1 MKKFFAYAAIVL
13 MVMITATNCS
23 KKDEVTYDNLK
34 LSIKNVSVRVGENAS
49 FKINAGSG
57 EYEVMSSDNNVVTVS
72 ISNSN
77 VTLKGIAVGEATIT
91 VLDKKTNQRSS
102 VKVSISKELLNLEL
116 DAKEV
121 SLLVGQQGVV
131 NISSGNGKYEVVV
144 ADQSIATATL
154 SQTTITISGVAV
166 GTTTTTIKDV
176 ESGKEASIAVTIAK
190 KESITLSVS
199 NVVVKAFTVVEVE
212 QSRENGTLLDNKVK
226 VEIVSG
232 GGNYSVVTSN
242 DKVATV
248 TISGNELVVTGL
260 SSGVATITISNE
272 VNEAAVL
279 EVKVYNLI
287 VTPNG
292 LNLEPNATAE
302 VLITEGSGEYEI
314 LNKNASVEVT
324 QSENKLTVKGVQVTE
339 NAEIIVKDKISGKE
353 VSLEVRVTASVV
365 VPTDEDVVFVEGGTF
380 VMGSSRTKDERF
392 PDKKHSSYSDLDEVP
407 MHRVTLSSFK
417 ISKYEI
423 TNAQYA
429 KFLSEKGNKSEGGFK
444 WYNGTDIISKAG
456 KYEVLEGRENY
467 PVTFVSWYGA
477 KAYAEWAGGSLPTE
491 AQWEY
496 AALGGK
502 QSKGYLYAGSDDVNE
517 VAFHIKNS
525 KGIHPVGLK
534 KPNELGIYDMSGNVW
549 EWTAD
554 RYAPYKA
561 DDQTDPEPVTEST
574 DKRFIRRGASV
585 YCKPTYCR
593 SANRGA
599 NNSYQNNIGFRVVF
613 KN

>member
-23 KKDEVTYDNLK
+23 KKDEVTYDDLK
-34 LSIKNVSVRVGENAS
+34 LSIQNVSVRVGESAS
-49 FKINAGSG
+49 FKIDAGSG

-77 VTLKGIAVGEATIT
+77 VTLKGIAAGEATVT

-102 VKVSISKELLNLEL
+102 VKVSISRELLNLEL

-144 ADQSIATATL
+144 TDQSIATATL
-154 SQTTITISGVAV
+154 SQTTVTISGLAV

-212 QSRENGTLLDNKVK
+212 QSKENGTLLDNKAK

-242 DKVATV
+242 DKVATA

-292 LNLEPNATAE
+292 LNLKPNTTAE

-314 LNKNASVEVT
+314 LNNNASVEVT
-324 QSENKLTVKGVQVTE
+324 RSENKLTVKGVQVTE

-365 VPTDEDVVFVEGGTF
+365 VPTDKDVVFVEGGTF
-380 VMGSSRTKDERF
+380 VMGSSRTKDEKF
-392 PDKKHSSYSDLDEVP
+392 PDKKTSPYSDLDEVP

-429 KFLSEKGNKSEGGFK
+429 KFLSEKGNESQGGFR

-561 DDQTDPEPVTEST
+561 DDQTDPKPVTEST

-599 NNSYQNNIGFRVVF
+599 NDSYQNNIGFRVVF